1 MRKNFILFVLIPLA
15 ILLVVVYLFVDS
27 WIESGLETAGETL
40 VGARVEI
47 DDLHTTIVPV
57 SISWKRLQVANPND
71 PWKNLFETG
80 NVRFEMDA
88 AQLLRN
94 KYIIEKIEVREFIL
108 GTKRTTDGSLPAGT
122 ASATAGSAFRG
133 LAEQAISDMAEQ
145 APLFDLQRLRK
156 GVNVDSL
163 VKILDIRTVGHIDS
177 LARQVKQSSAQW
189 DAALADIASTEQR
202 LNEMETRIRSINPG
216 ELKTVDNIQS
226 ALTTVDDARKTIADV
241 SQTFDARKTS
251 ITKDFS
257 TISSSVSSIDDI
269 ARGDFQRLLSMAKL
283 PSLNTSGIARMLVG
297 KEMYQRATSYLYWVD
312 VARTH
317 IKNST
322 PDPGFT
328 QPPRLKGQDILFPVP
343 RAYPKLWIKRVF
355 ISGGTGHEENPGQIY
370 ARGEASNISS
380 NQTLTGSPMIVT
392 LQATEGGIRDL
403 KLRAVIDRTEN
414 IPRDEYDVALAGIP
428 ISDFQLGK
436 TNFLPTKVTG
446 ARLASTVNITVPGK
460 DFDSRTT
467 MNFTGMTMHFESD
480 PRNEVERITRDVL
493 RTITSM
499 KIGLHLWNSG
509 GPFRVA
515 LETDLDD
522 QIVARIRDVVGAEFT
537 KQQNALKAK
546 LNGVIDAKRQE
557 FEKLYTARRE
567 QVQQTLGRYE
577 AQVNEKRALLDAKRK
592 ELTDRLEQIKKG
604 AIDQTL
610 KKIFK

>member
-40 VGARVEI
+40 VGAKVEI
-47 DDLHTTIVPV
+47 DDLHTTVVPV
-57 SISWKRLQVANPND
+57 GISWRRMQVANPND
-71 PWKNLFETG
+71 PWRNLFETG
-80 NVRFEMDA
+80 AVRFEMDF

-94 KYIIEKIEVREFIL
+94 KYIVEKVEVRDLIL

-122 ASATAGSAFRG
+122 ASATAGSAFRD
-133 LAEQAISDMAEQ
+133 LAQQAISDMAEQ
-145 APLFDLQRLRK
+145 APLFDLGRIRS

-177 LARQVKQSSAQW
+177 LARQVRQSSAQW
-189 DAALADIASTEQR
+189 DAALRDIASTEQR
-202 LNEMETRIRSINPG
+202 LTEMETRLRSINPG
-216 ELKTVDNIQS
+216 ELKTVDKIQS
-226 ALTTVDDARKTIADV
+226 ALTTVDDARKTISDV
-241 SQTFDARKTS
+241 SRTFDARKSS
-251 ITKDFS
+251 ITNDFS
-257 TISSSVSSIDDI
+257 SISSSVSSIDDI
-269 ARGDFQRLLSMAKL
+269 ARDDFQRLLSMAKL

-317 IKNST
+317 VRNST

-343 RAYPKLWIKRVF
+343 RSYPKLWIKRVF
-355 ISGGTGHEENPGQIY
+355 ISGGTVHEDNPDHIY

-380 NQTLTGSPMIVT
+380 NQRLTGSPMIIT

-403 KLRAVIDRTEN
+403 KLRAVMDRTEDV
-414 IPRDEYDVALAGIP
+414 PRDEYDVALAGIP
-428 ISDFQLGK
+428 LSDFQLGK

-460 DFDSRTT
+460 NFDSRTT
-467 MNFTGMTMHFESD
+467 MKFTGMTMQFESPPKND
-480 PRNEVERITRDVL
+480 VERITRDVL
-493 RTITSM
+493 SKITAM
-499 KIGLHLWNSG
+499 QIGLHLWNSG

-537 KQQNALKAK
+537 KVQNALKAK
-546 LNGVIDAKRQE
+546 LNSAIAVKRQE
-557 FEKLYTARRE
+557 FENLYAARRE
-567 QVQQTLGRYE
+567 QAQQTLDKYE
-577 AQVNEKRALLDAKRK
+577 RLINEKRALIDAKQK
-592 ELTDRLEQIKKG
+592 ELTDRLEQVKKG
-604 AIDQTL
+604 TIDQTL